1 MAHEKD
7 GSASAD
13 GCKIINELQKG
24 RNILPY
30 IAWITYGVA
39 LFIVA
44 CFAWRTFRPKDFSME
59 KSINVNVVDAQGQ
72 TKDLSAD
79 GKVYLKEQ
87 LHTALAEVSAR
98 AESAYNEKFATL
110 LTILTIFG
118 IAWPLIIGW
127 IQSLTFKQAEERMEA
142 LIEDNRKQQ
151 HEIQQINY
159 DFFVQVGDTNM
170 KLAALQNFEMEKMN
184 V

>member
-1 MAHEKD
+1 M
-7 GSASAD
+7 
-13 GCKIINELQKG
+13 
-24 RNILPY
+24 
-30 IAWITYGVA
+30 
-39 LFIVA
+39 FIVA

-79 GKVYLKEQ
+79 GKGYLKEQ

-127 IQSLTFKQAEERMEA
+127 IQSVNFRQAEKRIGKAIKENKKLKDIVSEQQNDVLHLTYNH
-142 LIEDNRKQQ
+142 LIET
-151 HEIQQINY
+151 
-159 DFFVQVGDTNM
+159 GDTNLKFVTM
-170 KLAALQNFEMEKMN
+170 QNFLLNIKS
-184 V
+184 VG